1 MLKFNHGRFE
11 LEQLSFCVPDNLYLT
26 SVGEMQIENGF
37 ELFTEDKKIHMVV
50 AGNDVAENAR
60 ESIESI
66 FDEED
71 NFKKLSEIV
80 EIERAGLDGYSV
92 TYEDSKA
99 YHLEVCLNTP
109 MLSECPTFMVWG
121 RTERKNGEEGVA
133 LVKTLCNQI
142 LESIRVSA

>member
-66 FDEED
+66 
-71 NFKKLSEIV
+71 
-80 EIERAGLDGYSV
+80 
-92 TYEDSKA
+92 
-99 YHLEVCLNTP
+99 TP
-109 MLSECPTFMVWG
+109 MLSECPTFTVWG

>member
-11 LEQLSFCVPDNLYLT
+11 LEQLSFTIPDNLYLT

-37 ELFTEDKKIHMVV
+37 ELFTEDNKIHMVV

-71 NFKKLSEIV
+71 NFKRMSEIV
-80 EIERAGLDGYSV
+80 EIERAGLDGFSV

-99 YHLEVCLNTP
+99 YHWEACLNTP
-109 MLSECPTFMVWG
+109 DFSECPTITVWG
-121 RTERKNGEEGVA
+121 RTEKKEGEQGVIRMVA
-133 LVKTLCNQI
+133 LCKGI
-142 LESIRVSA
+142 LDSIRVSA

>member
-11 LEQLSFCVPDNLYLT
+11 LEQLSFSIPDNLYLT

-80 EIERAGLDGYSV
+80 EIKRAGLDGYSV

-99 YHLEVCLNTP
+99 YHWEACLDIP
-109 MLSECPTFMVWG
+109 GSSYCPTITVWG
-121 RTERKNGEEGVA
+121 RTEKKEGEEGV
-133 LVKTLCNQI
+133 LRMEGLCKGI
-142 LESIRVSA
+142 LDSIQVSA

>member
-11 LEQLSFCVPDNLYLT
+11 LERLSFSIPDNLYLT
-26 SVGEMQIENGF
+26 AVGEMQIENGF
-37 ELFTEDKKIHMVV
+37 ELFTEDDKIHMVV

-71 NFKKLSEIV
+71 NFRKLSEIV

-99 YHLEVCLNTP
+99 YHWEACLNTP
-109 MLSECPTFMVWG
+109 DFPNAQPSQY
-121 RTERKNGEEGVA
+121 GEEQRKRKARKGSFEWWHCVRG
-133 LVKTLCNQI
+133 
-142 LESIRVSA
+142 S

>member
-11 LEQLSFCVPDNLYLT
+11 LEQLSFSIPDNLYLT

-71 NFKKLSEIV
+71 NFRKLSEIV

-99 YHLEVCLNTP
+99 YHWEACLDIPGSSN
-109 MLSECPTFMVWG
+109 CPTITVWG
-121 RTERKNGEEGVA
+121 RTEKKDGKEGV
-133 LVKTLCNQI
+133 LRMEGLCKGI
-142 LESIRVSA
+142 LDSIRVSA